1 MCLSGSISGRDER
14 FCLPLAPPQQPHA
27 RATRHHW
34 LSQTLPKPLPQLP
47 WPHRRGRPAYRQK
60 ASEMVRPAWAAS
72 WGKCCCARTRLPA
85 LSREPSLQPPELWPS
100 PRPPLTQDRHC
111 ACTQAS
117 MRWQEH
123 FRSQFAV
130 APACVPGEARG
141 FLRSRKLLL
150 PSRPRGERGRRTSR
164 FPADVLQRAA
174 PPDEAHGLPARLQP
188 NLLWSAKAL
197 MGPAGQ
203 RPSLGGRG
211 LTHQADLSHT
221 F

>member
-1 MCLSGSISGRDER
+1 
-14 FCLPLAPPQQPHA
+14 
-27 RATRHHW
+27 
-34 LSQTLPKPLPQLP
+34 
-47 WPHRRGRPAYRQK
+47 
-60 ASEMVRPAWAAS
+60 
-72 WGKCCCARTRLPA
+72 
-85 LSREPSLQPPELWPS
+85 
-100 PRPPLTQDRHC
+100 
-111 ACTQAS
+111 

-150 PSRPRGERGRRTSR
+150 PSRPQGERGRRTSR

-211 LTHQADLSHT
+211 LTHQADLSPHLLGIPAPHPAPWGDCSHGAQADRKVAQAT
-221 F
+221 TPRNPELVIPGTHGNKSRHRLGASCVSGENCYSHSTDDVERSRAPVRGQVPGKDTAWHPA